1 MLTAQDHQQDDQVAK
16 RTGTLFGDG
25 PIWAEIRRAAQDLVE
40 RPVERRTSAAAGGTV
55 VRRLTIAGEWYNA
68 RSGLATGPGSPVVVV
83 VLERCD
89 RKPSADE
96 AMLKRFRF
104 TASEARVARLLADRL
119 SNREIAWELDV
130 TEHTARRH
138 TEKVLQKLGVG
149 RRAEVAR
156 ALSVIPGVGALSACK
171 QRRSM
176 RE

>member
-1 MLTAQDHQQDDQVAK
+1 MRTAQDHQQDDQVAK

-40 RPVERRTSAAAGGTV
+40 RPAERRTSAAAGTV
-55 VRRLTIAGEWYNA
+55 VRRLTVAGEWYNV
-68 RSGLATGPGSPVVVV
+68 RSGTATGPGSPVVVV

-89 RKPSADE
+89 RKPLADE

-138 TEKVLQKLGVG
+138 TEKVLQKLGVS

-156 ALSVIPGVGALSACK
+156 ALFVIPGVGALSACK